1 MKYKLTNDRLKIVID
16 ELGDEYKDLL
26 LMKVM
31 DQSGIINPDEIE
43 IPELLRLDMRE
54 KESLKTDKRTWQKK
68 KMVGAISLVGL
79 LYALIGLILLMFS
92 QTKELHSYNIEIFA
106 LIVSFMGLFV
116 TLYTYIF
123 NIFLKLRKT
132 NKNQMITEYD
142 VICKWKEFE
151 IVCENY
157 SGRIGTVSRHK
168 IMSELKSDGILCD
181 EDIKKLDEL
190 RVARNNIVHKS
201 EGIRQ
206 SNNELNKILVQANSV
221 IKKLQDSCIQ

>member
-1 MKYKLTNDRLKIVID
+1 MSFGSHTSHVVCHEPLRTLSCYLAEFILDATH

-123 NIFLKLRKT
+123 NIFFKLRKT
-132 NKNQMITEYD
+132 NKNQMIT
-142 VICKWKEFE
+142 
-151 IVCENY
+151 
-157 SGRIGTVSRHK
+157 VSLQS
-168 IMSELKSDGILCD
+168 IQNPSSYLDMSE
-181 EDIKKLDEL
+181 
-190 RVARNNIVHKS
+190 VALQFFCNIS
-201 EGIRQ
+201 
-206 SNNELNKILVQANSV
+206 
-221 IKKLQDSCIQ
+221 